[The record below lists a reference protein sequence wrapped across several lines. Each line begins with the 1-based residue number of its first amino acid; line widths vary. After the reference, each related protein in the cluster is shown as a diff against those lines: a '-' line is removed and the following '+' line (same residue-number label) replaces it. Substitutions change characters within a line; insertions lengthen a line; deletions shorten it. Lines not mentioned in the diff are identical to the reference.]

1 VPRNLEIKV
10 RFDDI
15 SLAERIAVEVG
26 AELKDDFI
34 QIDTYFKVG
43 DGRLKMR
50 EFNTDG
56 AELIFYR
63 RDETRDKR
71 WSDYRVLKVSNA
83 GELKVLLSE
92 ALGVDV
98 IVEKRRRVFI
108 YKNARIHIDTV
119 KGLGNFIEFEVV
131 DNGGD
136 VVGLMDFLI
145 DKFSLRDAEF
155 VRVSYSDLLKQN
167 QVKK

>member
-10 RFDDI
+10 KFDDI

-50 EFNTDG
+50 EFNTGG

-63 RDETRDKR
+63 RDETSDKR
-71 WSDYRVLKVSNA
+71 WSDYRVLKVHNA
-83 GELKVLLSE
+83 DELKVLLSE

-98 IVEKRRRVFI
+98 IVEKKRKVFL
-108 YKNARIHIDTV
+108 YKNARIHIDEV
-119 KGLGNFIEFEVV
+119 KELGNFIEFEVI
-131 DNGGD
+131 DDGGD
-136 VVGLMDFLI
+136 VDGLMEFLI
-145 DKFSLRDAEF
+145 DKFSLRGSEF
-155 VRVSYSDLLKQN
+155 VKVSYSDLLKQN
-167 QVKK
+167 QGNK